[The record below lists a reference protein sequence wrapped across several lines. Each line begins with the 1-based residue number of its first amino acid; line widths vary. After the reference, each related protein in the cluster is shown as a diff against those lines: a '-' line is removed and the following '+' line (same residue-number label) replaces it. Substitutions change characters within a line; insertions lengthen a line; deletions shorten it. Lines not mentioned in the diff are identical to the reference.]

1 MESLDST
8 PLALNG
14 GGGNGNTVAGS
25 HTTATTFTTDGAGNG
40 TLGGVQRT
48 YSGFANLQGNSGA
61 DTLQGP
67 ASSTDSPID
76 WTVTGTGAGT
86 LGSISFT
93 GFAAVDGLSGADTL
107 TGPNSAATWTVTGT
121 GTGSVDG
128 VAFSGIVT
136 ILGGSG
142 TQTIGASGGR
152 FTIAGNNSGDVD
164 GTAFTGFQSLAGQGT
179 NNILFEP
186 CPGTPSA
193 PSGTC
198 GAISY
203 SGMQTVTNQAPS
215 TYTFRGSSGADTIII
230 GADPGQPGYLRI
242 VDNGTTTN
250 FADPTGTLQILGLGG
265 TDTITVDALDA
276 GFNGNLDIY
285 GTAALALGDLSGPA
299 TAFSFSQIHHA
310 DEALFGAEG
319 LSVEIAGAVG
329 LGAGNFV
336 ALVQTFTVDSSASLS
351 TAGTVNVLAEDI
363 ATTPETVVFV
373 STRSASISIGDHA
386 TISAASV
393 SLVAYSWDGGNLSEQ
408 AAAATPSPAGQDAL

>member
-1 MESLDST
+1 
-8 PLALNG
+8 
-14 GGGNGNTVAGS
+14 
-25 HTTATTFTTDGAGNG
+25 
-40 TLGGVQRT
+40 
-48 YSGFANLQGNSGA
+48 
-61 DTLQGP
+61 
-67 ASSTDSPID
+67 
-76 WTVTGTGAGT
+76 
-86 LGSISFT
+86 
-93 GFAAVDGLSGADTL
+93 
-107 TGPNSAATWTVTGT
+107 
-121 GTGSVDG
+121 
-128 VAFSGIVT
+128 
-136 ILGGSG
+136 
-142 TQTIGASGGR
+142 
-152 FTIAGNNSGDVD
+152 
-164 GTAFTGFQSLAGQGT
+164 
-179 NNILFEP
+179 
-186 CPGTPSA
+186 
-193 PSGTC
+193 
-198 GAISY
+198 
-203 SGMQTVTNQAPS
+203 MQTVTNQAPS

-230 GADPGQPGYLRI
+230 SADPGQPGYLRI

-250 FADPTGTLQILGLGG
+250 SADPTGTLQILGLGG

-408 AAAATPSPAGQDAL
+408 AAAATPSPAGQDALYAAGSLVRILDKFIGTFPVSVVVKTATTSVSVGTDAVLSATNGSLQLFSVASVASNGEPASEFFTVGYAGATATATVAIATGARLTATGAVDVLVNGEADPGDVGEHEAPAQLEPAGSHADRRSDRDHQRAADGDRDARRWAEHQRRDEREHPGDRHRHLERIGDLGQHEQRHRRDRDRARGLQTPP